1 MKTQLALFSIHQL
14 NAVLQHFG
22 QPAQRSKTLA
32 VAHLEGILNQGLVT
46 MDRVK
51 DIALQATTVSAPQ
64 APNVDVQGILVQLDD
79 QSAGLA
85 EVRRL
90 AAKIE
95 DQVKQLSRPEAVDYS
110 KIGRMVNQSVSD
122 LISPLVQKP
131 DQFSAEIQA
140 VAQAFPAVRTVKA
153 SEIFPGRLSYID
165 DDFQSVDFGDFMVD
179 VWDDPA
185 APAIV
190 DDYIFNPAALHQTLI
205 ALTNLLPH
213 NTWLGGE
220 RGTGKTEFV
229 TQVAARLKRKLYRI
243 NFDEGLERSE
253 FIGSNTIENGNV
265 VWKPGTLAQ
274 AIQYPGAIILLDEVG
289 FARAQNISPLHA
301 VTERSPHRALVI
313 AETGE
318 RIPVAVGVAF
328 FAADNSTGHGDD
340 SGNFAG
346 VREQNS
352 AFLDRFSFTIKFDY
366 LPKSDEVDLI
376 VSRTGLD
383 AKVAEILVDFAN
395 TARKKAKAGLLT
407 QPPSLRQLFAWA
419 AAVKDGMPVATA
431 FKNAVLHKFPADCE
445 AELRGIYSAMI
456 DSGKMKE
463 YLRRT

>member
-1 MKTQLALFSIHQL
+1 MKQELALFSIHQL

-22 QPAQRSKTLA
+22 MQPEKSKTIAIAKLG
-32 VAHLEGILNQGLVT
+32 GIVNQGLVD
-46 MDRVK
+46 MDRIK
-51 DIALQATTVSAPQ
+51 DIAMSATHSA
-64 APNVDVQGILVQLDD
+64 APAPSIEVDALRLMINDQQSTLD
-79 QSAGLA
+79 G
-85 EVRRL
+85 VRRL
-90 AAKIE
+90 AA
-95 DQVKQLSRPEAVDYS
+95 QLDDKVRQLAKPESVDYT
-110 KIGRMVNQSVSD
+110 KIGRMVSQSVSD
-122 LISPLVQKP
+122 LLSPLVQKP
-131 DQFSAEIQA
+131 DQFPAEIEQ
-140 VAQAFPAVRTVKA
+140 VAQAFPVVRTVKA
-153 SEIFPGRLSYID
+153 SEVFPGRLSYLD
-165 DDFQSVDFGDFMVD
+165 EDFHPVYFGDFMVD

-185 APAIV
+185 APALV
-190 DDYIFNPAALHQTLI
+190 DDYIFDPAALHQTLI

-366 LPKSDEVDLI
+366 LRKEDEIDLI

-383 AKVAEILVDFAN
+383 SKVAEILVDFAN

-431 FKNAVLHKFPADCE
+431 FRNAILNKFPADCE

-456 DSGKMKE
+456 DGNKMKE
-463 YLRRT
+463 YLRRS